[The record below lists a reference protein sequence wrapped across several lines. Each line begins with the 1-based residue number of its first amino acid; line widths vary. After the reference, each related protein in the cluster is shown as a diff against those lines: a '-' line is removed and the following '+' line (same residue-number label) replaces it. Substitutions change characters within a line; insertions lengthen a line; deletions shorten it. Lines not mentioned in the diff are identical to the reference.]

1 MVKERITLWQ
11 KIKRKINV
19 VKPGTT
25 PPNWKCIGL
34 MFVALLSSA
43 FSLSFLFPF
52 LPEMVLTFG
61 YSEEEKGYYVGLI
74 ASSVFAGRILGS
86 YIWGYLSDVKGRR
99 LILLVCIFC
108 NGSCCLAF
116 GFSTN
121 LALAI
126 VFRFLAGLLNG
137 IVGTAKAVLYEISDN
152 TNQAI
157 GMSTISLAWGSGL
170 ILGPTLGG
178 WLASPAKKYPSLFDQ
193 DGFLGMF
200 PYVLPGISCF
210 IVSLFS
216 FAWIFFKFEETST
229 NREIEIVIEEID
241 GDVEE
246 MNLTSPE
253 NVKKL
258 RSVENLKLNQY
269 QAISCEDLHNESE
282 AGTFF
287 VKKNLMKEEIRKS
300 TEGLNKNEVKI
311 MKDGATNRTTKDEI
325 ISGENLTD
333 LLLESSVR
341 NDLKSNSD
349 LSINKLNNRY
359 ETNDDKSQNSAIDC
373 TEDEEDRESNKKES
387 CWSRFVNST
396 PVVLMRTSDIRNS
409 ILLYTVYSFGV
420 IGFEDIFTIWA
431 STEPRLD
438 GLGFDT
444 SEIGTILGAV
454 AIPLLLIQ
462 LFIYPPIVNK
472 LGIKMAFIVFNIVII
487 IAVQILPVLH
497 LMYDKKIE
505 LWMLLILIL
514 LAEKLGVNCCFSG
527 SSLLINNSCEPKLV
541 GVVNGMAMTFTAIA
555 RTLAPTVGGS
565 LFAWSVGYGS
575 QHIGAPFDVN
585 LSFIFFGLVFML
597 SCLMCIF
604 LPKSLNEQK
613 KTMAV

>member
-1 MVKERITLWQ
+1 MAEERITQWQ
-11 KIKRKINV
+11 KIKRKLNV

-74 ASSVFAGRILGS
+74 ASSVFAGRIIGS
-86 YIWGYLSDVKGRR
+86 YIWGYLSDVRGRR
-99 LILLVCIFC
+99 IVLLVCIFC

-137 IVGTAKAVLYEISDN
+137 IVGTAKAVLYEISDD

-178 WLASPAKKYPSLFDQ
+178 WLASPAKKYPNLFDP

-210 IVSLFS
+210 TVSLFS

-229 NREIEIVIEEID
+229 KKDIDIIIEDID

-246 MNLTSPE
+246 MDLTSSE
-253 NVKKL
+253 NVHKS

-269 QAISCEDLHNESE
+269 QAISCEDLHNECE

-287 VKKNLMKEEIRKS
+287 VKTNLMKEEILKS
-300 TEGLNKNEVKI
+300 TEGLNKSEAKI
-311 MKDGATNRTTKDEI
+311 NRTTKDEI
-325 ISGENLTD
+325 ISGENVTE
-333 LLLESSVR
+333 LLLESSAK

-359 ETNDDKSQNSAIDC
+359 ETKDDKGQDSATDC
-373 TEDEEDRESNKKES
+373 TEDDKDRESNKKES

-462 LFIYPPIVNK
+462 LVIYPPIVNK
-472 LGIKMAFIVFNIVII
+472 LGIKMSFIVFNIVII
-487 IAVQILPVLH
+487 IAVQTLPVLH
-497 LMYDKKIE
+497 LIYDKKIV
-505 LWMLLILIL
+505 LWVFLILIL

-541 GVVNGMAMTFTAIA
+541 GAVNGMAMTFTAIA

-604 LPKSLNEQK
+604 LPKSLNKQK
-613 KTMAV
+613 KAMAM